1 MAQSLFELSNA
12 TFGNT
17 KSTYVKASL
26 NGATKTREVTVPLA
40 RVASFF
46 SQTAGGSLGSIFPN
60 NINEGARVKAE
71 NLSRDTNTGSF
82 INVCDDFDWTTS
94 PLGGSN
100 ASAKKRLIP
109 RGEIKEYRVEDT
121 SVIAAILYASEA
133 TTAAGEQ
140 TATQITSTLRKTG
153 LKDLP
158 AAGEKAINLI
168 RSVVS
173 NVAKAS
179 REFVGVSNPDFPG
192 SDWMKPYKDLYA
204 LKPTGFKY
212 LLPYL
217 DDQALSNLRNSWD
230 DLTYPLASSIESMQS
245 FVTNVAKIAA
255 PGQYIEK
262 PKMFNPASSN
272 VPSITFNFPLF
283 NTQSYEQACANY
295 QLLWLLIFQ
304 NTPQRVTKSLLEM
317 PKMYSVN
324 VPGVC
329 YIQYGYVE
337 SLDIKFIGNRR
348 HVDIAMP
355 GNSIGLGASI
365 PAVMPDA
372 YDVSITFRSLNIS
385 NSNML
390 LEMWKQAT
398 PQNIAL

>member
-1 MAQSLFELSNA
+1 MAQSLFQLSNA

-17 KSTYVKASL
+17 KFPYVKASL
-26 NGATKTREVTVPLA
+26 NGATRTREVTLPA
-40 RVASFF
+40 AGVASIF
-46 SQTAGGSLGSIFPN
+46 SRLGGSFGSAAAN
-60 NINEGARVKAE
+60 AINEGARVQAE

-82 INVCDDFDWTTS
+82 INVCDDFDWTIS
-94 PLGGSN
+94 PHGGSDVN
-100 ASAKKRLIP
+100 TKKRLIP

-121 SVIAAILYASEA
+121 AVLAAIIYSSEA
-133 TTAAGEQ
+133 LTNALEGGSSQITGTLRKAGFEDTAAAGESG
-140 TATQITSTLRKTG
+140 T
-153 LKDLP
+153 
-158 AAGEKAINLI
+158 NLI
-168 RSVVS
+168 ASIVDKA
-173 NVAKAS
+173 AKIS
-179 REFVGVSNPDFPG
+179 REFVGVSNPDFPQ
-192 SDWMKPYKDLYA
+192 SDWMKPYKDLYS

-217 DDQALSNLRNSWD
+217 NDQALSELRNFWT
-230 DLTYPLASSIESMQS
+230 DLTYPLSDAIANKQNTI
-245 FVTNVAKIAA
+245 TNIAKIAA

-262 PKMFNPASSN
+262 PKMYSPGDSSVPA
-272 VPSITFNFPLF
+272 ITFNFPLF

-329 YIQYGYVE
+329 YMQYSHVE
-337 SLDIKFIGNRR
+337 SLEIKFFGNRR

-355 GNSIGLGASI
+355 GNSIGLGTSI
-365 PAVMPDA
+365 PAIVPDA
-372 YDVSITFRSLNIS
+372 YEVSITFKSLNIS